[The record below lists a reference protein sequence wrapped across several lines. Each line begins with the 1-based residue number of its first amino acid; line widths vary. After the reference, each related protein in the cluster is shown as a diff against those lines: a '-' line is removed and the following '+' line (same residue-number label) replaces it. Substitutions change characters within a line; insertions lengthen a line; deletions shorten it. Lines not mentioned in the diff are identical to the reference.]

1 MRITT
6 VELVMETP
14 NDVRLNVMIKRTVP
28 GGDAPAYMSIKTHL
42 CDPNGD
48 YDSEMQVLE
57 IKGIDTLE
65 IQCLLKQ
72 IGHEIAQMTNVHVQ

>member
-1 MRITT
+1 MRKSTIEFT
-6 VELVMETP
+6 LETP
-14 NDVRLNVMIKRTVP
+14 GDVNFNVEITRTVP
-28 GGDAPAYMSIKTHL
+28 GGDAPAYMNIEAHL

-72 IGHEIAQMTNVHVQ
+72 IKHEIAQITNVHV